1 MPTIT
6 FSISDEDVDRIAECF
21 AIQLAETLKE
31 VQNPKPILTKPER
44 PPPDAR
50 LQVNRVEAARML
62 GCNPVT
68 VDRLTSRG
76 LLHPNRATRRP
87 MYPIKELERFVR
99 ECSQPI

>member
-6 FSISDEDVDRIAECF
+6 FTLNDDDVERIANRV
-21 AIQLAETLKE
+21 ADKLANLMNKR
-31 VQNPKPILTKPER
+31 QPEPQR
-44 PPPDAR
+44 QPPDNR
-50 LQVNRVEAARML
+50 LQVNRDEAARL
-62 GCNPVT
+62 LSCDPKT
-68 VDRLTSRG
+68 VDRLRSRG